1 MAKAATVHQLKDASR
16 KIQDA
21 FCERMVELLGLT
33 AELAGKP
40 RPSPAV
46 MQVWISDL
54 SEYPINMIE
63 KAFAMHRKGPQAQFS
78 PIPQVGM
85 IIGHLE
91 ELKSIM
97 APHLVRPSAH
107 TAWSIAK
114 DAANET
120 LTVVWNNEIAQA
132 WYRVKSITDD
142 RYHAPKAFMEEYERI
157 VRENKLLGRDPVVEV
172 SLGSDPDRRHT
183 TIENAVIGRLL
194 TSQQATPY
202 LIAPKASDATLN
214 SLLGH
219 STRGDVSEGKALD
232 GGLSAA
238 GQSALTQMK
247 EYLSGPTLRVK
258 TILAQEER
266 AMQGRAYQDF
276 LRQEQQRR
284 FEEYQQAHP
293 ETASSKDT
301 FSP

>member
-1 MAKAATVHQLKDASR
+1 VHQFKDASR

-21 FCERMVELLGLT
+21 FCERLVELLGLT

-40 RPSPAV
+40 RPSHAV

-78 PIPQVGM
+78 PIPQIGM
-85 IIGHLE
+85 IVGHLE
-91 ELKSIM
+91 ELKAIM

-172 SLGSDPDRRHT
+172 SLGSDPERRHV
-183 TIENAVIGRLL
+183 TIENAVISRLL

-202 LIAPKASDATLN
+202 LAAPKAAEGALTPMLGN
-214 SLLGH
+214 SVGQGGE
-219 STRGDVSEGKALD
+219 TNNDLD
-232 GGLSAA
+232 GGLSIV
-238 GQSALTQMK
+238 GQNALVQMK
-247 EYLSGPTLRVK
+247 KYLSGPSLRAK
-258 TILAQEER
+258 AILAQEEK
-266 AMQGRAYQDF
+266 AIQGRAYQDF
-276 LRQEQQRR
+276 LRQEQQRK
-284 FEEYQQAHP
+284 FEAYQQEHP
-293 ETASSKDT
+293 ELIDANVAFPSQDIT
-301 FSP
+301 